1 MTNKMFFFQQLII
14 KEGTAAYNAFVETP
28 VPVLTKFYFF
38 DMLTPQELFHN
49 HEKPILEER
58 GPYTFR

>member
-1 MTNKMFFFQQLII
+1 MKL
-14 KEGTAAYNAFVETP
+14 KEGTAAYKAFLETP

-38 DMLTPQELFHN
+38 DMKSSSELFYR
-49 HEKPILEER
+49 HEAPALEER

>member
-1 MTNKMFFFQQLII
+1 MTIR
-14 KEGTAAYNAFVETP
+14 EGTAAYDAFLETP

-38 DMLTPQELFHN
+38 DMLNPRDLFHN
-49 HEKPILEER
+49 YEKPVLEER